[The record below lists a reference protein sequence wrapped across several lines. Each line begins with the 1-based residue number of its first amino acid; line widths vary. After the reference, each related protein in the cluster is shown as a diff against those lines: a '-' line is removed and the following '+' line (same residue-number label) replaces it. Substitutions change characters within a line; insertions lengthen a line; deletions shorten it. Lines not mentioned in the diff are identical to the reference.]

1 MIAGWKG
8 ITRADAFDER
18 RGNILD
24 HKVLLRLLG
33 YARPYK
39 ALVTLSLVTMLI
51 YTFTVVA
58 TPWIVLVAIDRI
70 ITDKSFSGL
79 TFMVIL
85 FFGNA
90 ALNYITQYVHQVS
103 MARVSQNLLL
113 DLRDDLFIH
122 LQGMSM
128 SFYDKQEMGRIMS
141 RIQNDVN
148 QVQEFMSQVAVT
160 LADLLTLAA
169 IIVAML
175 FMDWTLALITMS
187 VVPLLVLVA
196 VLWQIHSWPRFMG
209 VRRALAIVN
218 GNLQE
223 NVSGMR
229 VIQSL
234 NRQEKNLRYFDD
246 LNHNHLEAT
255 LSASR
260 LSASL
265 MPSVDV
271 FTGIATGLVIIFGGL
286 MVINGNLAVGVVVAF
301 SLYIQRFF
309 EPIRNLTMQYTMV
322 QRAMTSSAHIF
333 ELMDEKP
340 QIVEKPGT
348 PRMPPIMGEVA
359 FEDVHFHYEPGVEVL
374 KGVNLRI
381 KPGETVAVVGATGAG
396 KTTLASL
403 MLRLYDVTGGRV
415 TIDGH
420 DVREVDRAS
429 LVNQMGTVIQEPF
442 LFSGTIKE
450 NIRFCHPGVTDQQI
464 VRAAEMVGAH
474 EFISRMDGGYD
485 AQVEEKG
492 GNLSAG
498 QRQLI
503 ALARALVFDPRIII
517 LDEATASVDSYT
529 EMLIQKALGEVL
541 EDRTALVIAHR
552 LSTVRDADRIVVL
565 DGGRIVEEGNH
576 QRLLDT
582 GGLYA
587 RLYRMNFGGNGAG
600 PSSGAGGT
608 EHGGIA

>member
-1 MIAGWKG
+1 MFAGWRG
-8 ITRADAFDER
+8 ITRSDAFDER
-18 RGNILD
+18 RGSILD
-24 HKVLLRLLG
+24 HKVLLRLFG

-39 ALVTLSLVTMLI
+39 ALVTLSLVAMLI

-58 TPWIVLVAIDRI
+58 TPWIVLIAIDRI

-79 TFMVIL
+79 ALMVIL
-85 FFGNA
+85 FFANA
-90 ALNYITQYVHQVS
+90 ALNYIAQYVHQVS

-113 DLRDDLFIH
+113 DLRDDLFAH

-148 QVQEFMSQVAVT
+148 QVQEFMTQVAVT
-160 LADLLTLAA
+160 LADLLTLVA
-169 IIVAML
+169 IVVAML

-196 VLWQIHSWPRFMG
+196 VLWQVHSWPRFMG

-234 NRQEKNLRYFDD
+234 NRQDKNLRHFND
-246 LNHNHLEAT
+246 LNRNHLKAT

-301 SLYIQRFF
+301 ALYIQRFF

-340 QIVEKPGT
+340 QIVERPGA
-348 PRMPPIMGEVA
+348 PGMPSIVGEVA
-359 FEDVHFHYEPGVEVL
+359 FEDVHFHYEPGVDVL

-415 TIDGH
+415 TIDGR

-429 LVNQMGTVIQEPF
+429 LVNQIGTVIQEPF
-442 LFSGTIKE
+442 LFSGTINE
-450 NIRFCHPGVTDQQI
+450 NIRFCHPEVTDQQI
-464 VRAAEMVGAH
+464 VRAAKMVSAH

-485 AQVEEKG
+485 AQVEERG

-503 ALARALVFDPRIII
+503 ALTRALAFDPRIII

-529 EMLIQKALGEVL
+529 EMLIQKALSEAL

-552 LSTVRDADRIVVL
+552 LSTVRDADRIVVM
-565 DGGRIVEEGNH
+565 DGGRIVEEGTH
-576 QRLLDT
+576 RLLLNA

-587 RLYRMNFGGNGAG
+587 RLYRMNLGSNGAG
-600 PSSGAGGT
+600 PASRSGGT
-608 EHGGIA
+608 